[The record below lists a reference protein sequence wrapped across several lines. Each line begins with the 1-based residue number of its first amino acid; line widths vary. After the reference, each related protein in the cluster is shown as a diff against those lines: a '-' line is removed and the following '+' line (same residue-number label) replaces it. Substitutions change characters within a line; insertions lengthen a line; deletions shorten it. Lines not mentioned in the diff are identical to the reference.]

1 NWRPHFRPEDSSL
14 SSLRVWVRLPGL
26 PLEYFDAA
34 IFTIVGNKIGR
45 TVRIDH
51 TTPKVQSGVDELQS
65 TRISDNRFGALIDD
79 AEMEI
84 IDCEKS
90 TNSAPTDKVPECSEC
105 GEEKENKDHGSA
117 VANHKKDY
125 SSKTAG
131 SEARPHGV
139 VPTPLGLGGSN
150 KSISNGEPIPVKGGG
165 PVSFPSQ
172 PHVSKTSLSKNV
184 TANKSKERAGSGA
197 GVPSASDQLRRKSIK
212 GGVIVEPKIR
222 NRQAAGVIRKM
233 GLESSFRSDPI
244 GFRGGIWLCWN
255 ASVVLVDI
263 LSFDTQFI
271 RAKVSCTDGSTFLIT
286 AVYVIPN
293 PASKVL
299 LWDVLKNLSAGLSDP
314 WVVIG
319 DFNST
324 LAAEDRQG
332 GPCLIVLEI
341 NPSLTQ

>member
-1 NWRPHFRPEDSSL
+1 DNDSDVEGDDDDPMCPTIRIKDED
-14 SSLRVWVRLPGL
+14 
-26 PLEYFDAA
+26 
-34 IFTIVGNKIGR
+34 KI
-45 TVRIDH
+45 TVRSKFHNAVIIN
-51 TTPKVQSGVDELQS
+51 TLGKNFPFIFMSKKTLNCGLEKGGWRY
-65 TRISDNRFGALIDD
+65 TIFGALIDD

-212 GGVIVEPKIR
+212 GGGKSPPDGGKVKGGTSRPD
-222 NRQAAGVIRKM
+222 
-233 GLESSFRSDPI
+233 LEQLPVSLMEVDP
-244 GFRGGIWLCWN
+244 
-255 ASVVLVDI
+255 
-263 LSFDTQFI
+263 QP
-271 RAKVSCTDGSTFLIT
+271 VSQS
-286 AVYVIPN
+286 
-293 PASKVL
+293 
-299 LWDVLKNLSAGLSDP
+299 
-314 WVVIG
+314 
-319 DFNST
+319 
-324 LAAEDRQG
+324 EDA
-332 GPCLIVLEI
+332 
-341 NPSLTQ
+341 